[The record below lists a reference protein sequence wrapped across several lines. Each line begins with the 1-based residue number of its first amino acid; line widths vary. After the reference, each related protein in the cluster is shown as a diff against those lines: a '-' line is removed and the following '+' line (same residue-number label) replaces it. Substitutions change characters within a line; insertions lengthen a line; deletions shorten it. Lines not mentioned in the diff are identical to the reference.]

1 MNNGCRTSDDC
12 NRGHICDEICIN
24 GVNFLYKYKCNYL
37 GKDGY
42 YFLTI
47 FSRLTNNLIVCINN
61 IQIFIV
67 NTEMTLKLQIYNNQF

>member
-47 FSRLTNNLIVCINN
+47 FSRLINNLIVCIKKNSN
-61 IQIFIV
+61 FHCKHRDKI
-67 NTEMTLKLQIYNNQF
+67 KAADLQ